1 MNLEFTTYNDFR
13 NAWEVIHSSIL
24 YWKKVRQSVEGKI
37 QFYVN
42 EESNPYTIS
51 TCNAEMIRAAYML
64 MKVEDTP
71 YVEEEDGITRLTTGK
86 QEYGSYSI
94 IINKILKLKDKDDEE
109 DRYIYEA
116 VAWDYWIS
124 PKTEH
129 TSRAFALLFQSCTSF
144 IPYDNNDCSR

>member
-13 NAWEVIHSSIL
+13 NTWEVIHSSIL
-24 YWKKVRQSVEGKI
+24 YWKKVRQGLEGKI

-42 EESNPYTIS
+42 EESTSHTIS
-51 TCNAEMIRAAYML
+51 SANAEMIRAAYML

-71 YVEEEDGITRLTTGK
+71 YVEVEDGISRTTTGK

-94 IINKILKLKDKDDEE
+94 IITKTLKLKDKVDEE

-116 VAWDYWIS
+116 VA
-124 PKTEH
+124 
-129 TSRAFALLFQSCTSF
+129 
-144 IPYDNNDCSR
+144 